1 MEPRLTV
8 RQSTSSPGLPAAML
22 SRYIRPMTAPGR
34 QYAGVPGF
42 DIGADDP
49 PLPTPTPKRTS
60 TNLAQLC
67 RENDELISDLAR
79 FSEGICTEAA
89 IRRKYRDLLDDKDWE
104 KLGKDDLLIEMVEA
118 EKIRRT
124 RNSSAKR
131 EKAQLHVVRG
141 VDTLHEIASNP
152 KASDKHKIDAVKA
165 LDQLAGN
172 EPQAEAESERFSI
185 VINLTGDS
193 KLKDP
198 KDILVIEG
206 TPRPTTPKQITDESD
221 EWRR

>member
-1 MEPRLTV
+1 MPTN
-8 RQSTSSPGLPAAML
+8 P
-22 SRYIRPMTAPGR
+22 
-34 QYAGVPGF
+34 
-42 DIGADDP
+42 P
-49 PLPTPTPKRTS
+49 PLAGFLIDDAPAPTPKRTS

-104 KLGKDDLLIEMVEA
+104 KLGEDDLLIEMIEA

-141 VDTLHEIASNP
+141 VDILNEIATNP

-165 LDQLAGN
+165 LDSLADPG
-172 EPQAEAESERFSI
+172 PQAEAEQERVHI
-185 VINLTGDS
+185 VINLTADT
-193 KLKDP
+193 KIKDP
-198 KDILVIEG
+198 KDILVIDAAA
-206 TPRPTTPKQITDESD
+206 RPNLKPIDSWDTPKQIERGPSRTDND
-221 EWRR
+221 GGNHF

>member
-1 MEPRLTV
+1 MALMPKHEPEITFV
-8 RQSTSSPGLPAAML
+8 SGFTIEPSPPE
-22 SRYIRPMTAPGR
+22 
-34 QYAGVPGF
+34 
-42 DIGADDP
+42 
-49 PLPTPTPKRTS
+49 RTS
-60 TNLAQLC
+60 PNLAQLC
-67 RENDELISDLAR
+67 RENDELIADLAR
-79 FSEGICTEAA
+79 FSENILSEAA

-141 VDTLHEIASNP
+141 VDILNDIATSP

-165 LDQLAGN
+165 LDSLADPG
-172 EPQAEAESERFSI
+172 PQHAAAEQERIFIRIDLSAD
-185 VINLTGDS
+185 T
-193 KLKDP
+193 KDP
-198 KDILVIEG
+198 KDILTIEAAA
-206 TPRPTTPKQITDESD
+206 RPGTPKQIEDDHSEQPND